1 MCASDLRCLLHC
13 GFRCAASPLPGAK
26 PGILNRFPSLGIHLV
41 PTQTLLMDPQSGDS
55 WPVDE
60 QGEKV
65 APSSRL
71 ALEGKA
77 KHSVSLSARRPGIG
91 MAITSAPK
99 APVAATPV
107 AVHDDVDRAVTRATA
122 LGPLAGPVGHLERLD
137 QPPVGSS
144 SHMRQF
150 PALSSANAS
159 GGAAGGAAAAASTSA
174 GLQSAAADGASRLE
188 LVGRLRA
195 YVVATPA
202 HGGALDFLLATLL
215 LDCLSL
221 TSGGGGSV
229 AGGVTAQVATPPRL
243 LALWETPFVAEFL
256 GDDKILRTW
265 SSTKD
270 AFPSWQI
277 ELAAALR
284 LLAECAACF
293 GVRAEAKPDVLV
305 MLLCYLHLS
314 S

>member
-1 MCASDLRCLLHC
+1 MERA
-13 GFRCAASPLPGAK
+13 
-26 PGILNRFPSLGIHLV
+26 
-41 PTQTLLMDPQSGDS
+41 DPQSGDS
-55 WPVDE
+55 W

-65 APSSRL
+65 APGCRL
-71 ALEGKA
+71 ALEAKA
-77 KHSVSLSARRPGIG
+77 NAVSLCRSGTG
-91 MAITSAPK
+91 MDIESAPK

-107 AVHDDVDRAVTRATA
+107 AVHEDIDRAVAGATA
-122 LGPLAGPVGHLERLD
+122 LGPVAHLERQD
-137 QPPVGSS
+137 QLPDGSS

-150 PALSSANAS
+150 PALSSACAS
-159 GGAAGGAAAAASTSA
+159 GGAAGGAAAAASTSG
-174 GLQSAAADGASRLE
+174 GLQGAADDGASRLE

-195 YVVATPA
+195 YVASTPA

-215 LDCLSL
+215 LDCLNL

-229 AGGVTAQVATPPRL
+229 AGGVTAQAATTPRL

-256 GDDKILRTW
+256 GDDKMLRTW
-265 SSTKD
+265 SATKG